1 MDVVAPGLT
10 GAVVKD
16 ADLRFGGVDYDAR
29 VEASGISNVEAARIL
44 ESENS
49 GLMPNLS
56 RHAYR
61 TCKRVF
67 DVCASGVAIA
77 ILLIPGAAL
86 SAVICIKSPGAG
98 PLYSQLRVGRLKK
111 DGSYKLFRMYKFR
124 SMVPQAD
131 EMLKDLVDQ
140 NEADGPLFK
149 IKDDPRIIPNVG
161 KFIRK
166 HSIDELP
173 QLINVFLGDM
183 SLIGP
188 RPALPREVVV
198 YDERA
203 KHTLSVKPGCGGIWQ
218 ASARSD
224 SSFDEKVD
232 MDLEYVEKCSV
243 GFDLSL
249 VFGTIKQ
256 MFTGGGCLLEA
267 FPVPGS
273 GG

>member
-1 MDVVAPGLT
+1 MSNEDAMASGLT

-67 DVCASGVAIA
+67 DICASGAAIA
-77 ILLIPGAAL
+77 ILLIPGAVL
-86 SAVICIKSPGAG
+86 SVVICIKSPGAG

-218 ASARSD
+218 VSARSD
-224 SSFDEKVD
+224 SSFDEKID
-232 MDLEYVEKCSV
+232 MDLEYVEKCSAR
-243 GFDLSL
+243 FDLSL

-256 MFTGGGCLLEA
+256 MFTGGGA
-267 FPVPGS
+267 Y
-273 GG
+273 